1 MPVTDEDAALQA
13 IATLEGL
20 SDEQSRAVES
30 INQIL
35 HNGEPFVD
43 IHDLFR
49 QYDVLYFRGLLVPR
63 VEVLW
68 SPRLTLYVH
77 ASRGADD
84 NNEHTTL
91 VDN

>member
-63 VEVLW
+63 VEVLCVG
-68 SPRLTLYVH
+68 LE
-77 ASRGADD
+77 ASISCTISLLDSSQ
-84 NNEHTTL
+84 L
-91 VDN
+91 VR